1 MVAPATVIPPV
12 IPPVTLGADQLYKV
26 PDGTIPFVEFTGVT
40 LKNTPSQLT
49 AVIAVITA
57 VGFKVTVTVNV
68 EPVQDPDIGVTI
80 YVAVCCVL
88 EVLVNSPLMF
98 TDPLPVVT
106 PVILPVVPG
115 VDQLYVVPTGT
126 MPLVTFVGVTVKL
139 TPLQLTV
146 VIALITAAGFTVTV
160 TVNTDPVQL
169 PLVGVTKK

>member
-40 LKNTPSQLT
+40 LKNTPLQLT

-68 EPVQDPDIGVTI
+68 EPVPQLTLVGVTI

-126 MPLVTFVGVTVKL
+126 IPLATFVGVTVKL

-146 VIALITAAGFTVTV
+146 VIAFITAVGFTVTV
-160 TVNTDPVQL
+160 TANTAPAQL
-169 PLVGVTKK
+169 PDNGVTK